1 MRRER
6 CPVSAMTGEVSQFCL
21 LVVVLCQSPI
31 KRCACILLSHDLT
44 RLAGRLLAD
53 RLQALHSPAAA
64 VLIAPDSPS
73 PFAASIATGNRRHE
87 PKVSSVGLTSAPVTA
102 FLRAFAPVADLL
114 SETLRFL
121 CPRTYEELEPIA
133 ACIPRDR
140 RLLIEQSNFTLYR
153 QVGDVWLELGV
164 QYATRGQGRC
174 RP

>member
-1 MRRER
+1 MPLRIRAIVLR
-6 CPVSAMTGEVSQFCL
+6 IHSAFRQADPCPQPV
-21 LVVVLCQSPI
+21 
-31 KRCACILLSHDLT
+31 K
-44 RLAGRLLAD
+44 
-53 RLQALHSPAAA
+53 
-64 VLIAPDSPS
+64 
-73 PFAASIATGNRRHE
+73 E
-87 PKVSSVGLTSAPVTA
+87 PPTTSALVTA

-140 RLLIEQSNFTLYR
+140 RLLIEQSNFTVYR
-153 QVGDVWLELGV
+153 QVWRMGDVWLELGV